1 MTPAARVAAAIDI
14 LDSYLG
20 GLPLEKVLTGWGRS
34 NRYAGSGDR
43 AAIRDHVFEAVRNC
57 RSYAFTGGSETG
69 RGLMLGYC
77 RAQEIDLASLFTGG
91 KYAPAALEE
100 AEEVI
105 HDISSE
111 TNALQLDCPDWLLP
125 KFEETLADDTLPVL
139 KLLQSRAPVFLRV
152 NTAKTDI
159 ATAIASLALE
169 EILAEPHDLSPTAL
183 QVLQNPRR
191 VQRGEAYSDGMV
203 ELQDVASQA
212 VVDHL
217 PLTAE
222 TDVLDYC
229 AGGGGKSLAI
239 AAHGVKS
246 IAAFDALPQ
255 RMIDLPTRA
264 ERAGATIE
272 IVTSEQLADK
282 TYDLVVCD
290 VPCSGSG
297 SWRRSP
303 ESKWAL
309 NEERLTELNELQAEI
324 LDNAQA
330 FVSKNGKLAYITCS
344 LFNDENR
351 QQIDGFLTRHT
362 GWIVSIEHRF
372 SPLQGGD
379 GFYLTILT
387 RE

>member
-43 AAIRDHVFEAVRNC
+43 AAIRDHVFEAVRSR
-57 RSYAFTGGSETG
+57 RSYAFTGGAETG

-77 RAQEIDLASLFTGG
+77 RAQGIDLASVFTGA

-100 AEEVI
+100 SEQAI
-105 HDISSE
+105 HDISGE
-111 TNALQLDCPDWLLP
+111 TNAVQLDCPDWLLP
-125 KFEETLADDTLPVL
+125 KFEETLADDTLSVL

-152 NTAKTDI
+152 NTARADI
-159 ATAIASLALE
+159 ATATASLALE
-169 EILAEPHDLSPTAL
+169 EILTEPHDLSPTAL

-191 VQRGEAYSDGMV
+191 VQRSEAYTDGLV

-217 PLTAE
+217 PLNSE
-222 TDVLDYC
+222 TEVLDYC
-229 AGGGGKSLAI
+229 AGGGGKGLAI
-239 AAHGVKS
+239 AARGVKS
-246 IAAFDALPQ
+246 IAAYDALPQ

-264 ERAGATIE
+264 ERAGAAIG
-272 IVTSEQLADK
+272 IVTSEQLVDK
-282 TYDLVVCD
+282 TYNLVVCD

-309 NEERLTELNELQAEI
+309 NEERLAELNELQAEI

-330 FVSKNGKLAYITCS
+330 FVSNNGKLAYITCS
-344 LFNDENR
+344 LFKVENR
-351 QQIDGFLTRHT
+351 QQIDGFLSRHP
-362 GWIVSIEHRF
+362 GWAVSEEHRF

-379 GFYLTILT
+379 GFYLAILT